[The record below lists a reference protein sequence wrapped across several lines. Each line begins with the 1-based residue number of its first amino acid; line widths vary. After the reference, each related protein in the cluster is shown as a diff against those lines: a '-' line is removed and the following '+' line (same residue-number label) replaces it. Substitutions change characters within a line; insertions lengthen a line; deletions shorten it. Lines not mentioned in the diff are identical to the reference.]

1 MPKNSLD
8 SALLTRMAWLYY
20 KENMTQHK
28 IAKRLNL
35 SRSKVVRLLQK
46 AKEEGIVHF
55 HIISPLGNCLN
66 LEQELKSIF
75 KLQDAMVVP
84 VGQYEKIRQTLGKA
98 AAQYLERHLKSGNLF
113 AVGWGRTVYEV
124 ARFIR
129 PDNIKNLRIVT
140 LNGGLTTSF
149 YLNPY
154 DVGAKLSSLFRG
166 ECYYIHAPAIA
177 ASEELCRSFRSDL
190 TVKQALQM
198 AKLAN
203 YSLVG
208 IGEMSAETT
217 LVSTG
222 YINLA
227 DVEILHRKG
236 AVGNIVGQF
245 FNIEGNIVDCA
256 LHKRIIAFPIEEL
269 KEMNNVIGVAG
280 GRDKIEAILGALHGN
295 FIKVLITDEETAT
308 SIMNLEKNRIEY
320 KIKGETKDGN
330 RS

>member
-1 MPKNSLD
+1 MLKNPIETD
-8 SALLTRMAWLYY
+8 LLTRMAWLYY
-20 KENMTQHK
+20 KENMTQDD

-46 AKEEGIVHF
+46 ANDEGIVHF
-55 HIISPLGNCLN
+55 HITGPLNNCLHI
-66 LEQELKSIF
+66 EQELKSVF
-75 KLQDAMVVP
+75 ALEDAMVVP
-84 VGQYEKIRQTLGKA
+84 VGQCEEIRETLGKA
-98 AAQYLERHLKSGNLF
+98 AAQYLERCLKSGHLF

-124 ARFIR
+124 VRFIR
-129 PDNIKNLRIVT
+129 PNNNIDKLKIVT

-154 DVGAKLSSLFRG
+154 DVGARLSSLFRG

-203 YSLVG
+203 YSLLGV
-208 IGEMSAETT
+208 GEMSAETT
-217 LVSTG
+217 LISTG
-222 YINLA
+222 YINLT

-245 FNIEGNIVDCA
+245 FDIEGKIIDCD
-256 LHKRIIAFPIEEL
+256 LHKRIVAFPIEEL
-269 KEMNNVIGVAG
+269 RKMKNVIGVAG
-280 GRDKIEAILGALHGN
+280 GKNKTEAILGTLHGN
-295 FIKVLITDEETAT
+295 FIKVLITDEETAI
-308 SIMNLEKNRIEY
+308 SIMNLEKDRIEY
-320 KIKGETKDGN
+320 KVKGDPGD
-330 RS
+330 

>member
-1 MPKNSLD
+1 MLKNSTEAD
-8 SALLTRMAWLYY
+8 LLTRMAWLYY
-20 KENMTQHK
+20 KEDMTQHE

-46 AKEEGIVHF
+46 AKDEGIVHF
-55 HIISPLGNCLN
+55 HITGPLNNCLHV
-66 LEQELKSIF
+66 EQELKSVF
-75 KLQDAMVVP
+75 KLKDAMIVP
-84 VGQYEKIRQTLGKA
+84 VGQYEKIRETLGKA
-98 AAQYLERHLKSGNLF
+98 AAQYLERCLKSGHLF

-129 PDNIKNLRIVT
+129 PNSIKNLKIVT

-154 DVGAKLSSLFRG
+154 DVGAKLSSLFKG

-203 YSLVG
+203 YFLVG
-208 IGEMSAETT
+208 VGEMSAETT

-222 YINLA
+222 YLSLA
-227 DVEILHRKG
+227 DLEILHRKG

-245 FNIEGNIVDCA
+245 FDIEGNIIDCD
-256 LHKRIIAFPIEEL
+256 LHKRIVAFPIEEL
-269 KEMNNVIGVAG
+269 RKMKNVIGVVG
-280 GRDKIEAILGALHGN
+280 GRDKMEAILGALHGN
-295 FIKVLITDEETAT
+295 FIKILITDEETAT
-308 SIMNLEKNRIEY
+308 SIMNLEKAR
-320 KIKGETKDGN
+320 
-330 RS
+330 

>member
-1 MPKNSLD
+1 MLKNSTEAD
-8 SALLTRMAWLYY
+8 LLTRMAWLYY
-20 KENMTQHK
+20 KEDMTQHE

-46 AKEEGIVHF
+46 AKDEGIVHF
-55 HIISPLGNCLN
+55 HITGPLNNCLHI
-66 LEQELKSIF
+66 EQELKSVF
-75 KLQDAMVVP
+75 KLEEAMIVP
-84 VGQYEKIRQTLGKA
+84 VGQYEKIRETLGKA
-98 AAQYLERHLKSGNLF
+98 AAQYLERCLKSGHLF

-129 PDNIKNLRIVT
+129 PNNIKNLKIVT

-177 ASEELCRSFRSDL
+177 ASKELCRSFRSDL

-198 AKLAN
+198 ARLAN
-203 YSLVG
+203 YFLVG
-208 IGEMSAETT
+208 VGEMSAETT

-222 YINLA
+222 YLSLA
-227 DVEILHRKG
+227 DLEILHRKG

-245 FNIEGNIVDCA
+245 FDIEGNIIDCD
-256 LHKRIIAFPIEEL
+256 LHKRIVAFPIGEL
-269 KEMNNVIGVAG
+269 RKMKNVIGVVG

-308 SIMNLEKNRIEY
+308 SIVNLEKV
-320 KIKGETKDGN
+320 GN
-330 RS
+330 VSRSFTLAKK

>member
-1 MPKNSLD
+1 MLKNSTEAD
-8 SALLTRMAWLYY
+8 LLTRMAWLYY
-20 KENMTQHK
+20 KEDMTQHE

-46 AKEEGIVHF
+46 AKDEGIVHF
-55 HIISPLGNCLN
+55 HITGPLNNCLHI
-66 LEQELKSIF
+66 EQELKSVF
-75 KLQDAMVVP
+75 KLEEAMIVP
-84 VGQYEKIRQTLGKA
+84 VGQYEKLRETLGKA
-98 AAQYLERHLKSGNLF
+98 AAQYLERCLKSGHLF

-129 PDNIKNLRIVT
+129 PNNIKNLKIVT

-177 ASEELCRSFRSDL
+177 ASKELCRSFRSDL

-198 AKLAN
+198 ARLAN
-203 YSLVG
+203 YFLVG
-208 IGEMSAETT
+208 VGEMSAETT

-222 YINLA
+222 YLSLA
-227 DVEILHRKG
+227 DLEILHRKG

-245 FNIEGNIVDCA
+245 FDIEGNIIDCD
-256 LHKRIIAFPIEEL
+256 LHKRIVAFPIGEL
-269 KEMNNVIGVAG
+269 RKMKNVIGVVG

-308 SIMNLEKNRIEY
+308 SIVNLEKV
-320 KIKGETKDGN
+320 GN
-330 RS
+330 VSRSFTLAKK

>member
-1 MPKNSLD
+1 MLKNSTED
-8 SALLTRMAWLYY
+8 DLLTRMAWLYY
-20 KENMTQHK
+20 KEDMTQHE

-46 AKEEGIVHF
+46 AKDEGIVHF
-55 HIISPLGNCLN
+55 HITGPLNNCLHI
-66 LEQELKSIF
+66 EQELKSVF
-75 KLQDAMVVP
+75 KLEEAMVVP
-84 VGQYEKIRQTLGKA
+84 VGQYEKIRETLGKA
-98 AAQYLERHLKSGNLF
+98 AAQYLERCLKSGHLF

-129 PDNIKNLRIVT
+129 PNNIKNLKIVT

-198 AKLAN
+198 ARLAN
-203 YSLVG
+203 YFLVG
-208 IGEMSAETT
+208 VGEMSAETT

-222 YINLA
+222 YLSLA
-227 DVEILHRKG
+227 DLEILHRKG

-245 FNIEGNIVDCA
+245 FDIEGNIIDCD
-256 LHKRIIAFPIEEL
+256 LHKRIVAFPIGEL
-269 KEMNNVIGVAG
+269 RKMKNVIGVVG

-308 SIMNLEKNRIEY
+308 SIVNLEKV
-320 KIKGETKDGN
+320 GN
-330 RS
+330 VSRSFTLAKK

>member
-1 MPKNSLD
+1 MLKNSTEAD
-8 SALLTRMAWLYY
+8 LLTRMAWLYY
-20 KENMTQHK
+20 KEDMTQHE

-46 AKEEGIVHF
+46 AKDEGIVHF
-55 HIISPLGNCLN
+55 HITGPLNNCLHI
-66 LEQELKSIF
+66 EQELKSVF
-75 KLQDAMVVP
+75 KLEDAMIVP
-84 VGQYEKIRQTLGKA
+84 VGQYEKIRETLGKA
-98 AAQYLERHLKSGNLF
+98 AAQYLERCLKSGHLF

-129 PDNIKNLRIVT
+129 PNNIKNLKIVT

-198 AKLAN
+198 ARLAN
-203 YSLVG
+203 YFLVG
-208 IGEMSAETT
+208 VGEMSAETT

-222 YINLA
+222 YLSLA
-227 DVEILHRKG
+227 DLEILHRKG

-245 FNIEGNIVDCA
+245 FDVEGNIIDCD
-256 LHKRIIAFPIEEL
+256 LHKRIVAFPIGEL
-269 KEMNNVIGVAG
+269 RKMKNVIGVVG
-280 GRDKIEAILGALHGN
+280 GRNKIEAILGALHGN

-308 SIMNLEKNRIEY
+308 SIMNLEKN
-320 KIKGETKDGN
+320 
-330 RS
+330 

>member
-1 MPKNSLD
+1 MSKNSVEVD
-8 SALLTRMAWLYY
+8 LLTRMAWLYY
-20 KENMTQHK
+20 KEDMTQHE
-28 IAKRLNL
+28 IAARLNL

-46 AKEEGIVHF
+46 AKDEGIVHF
-55 HIISPLGNCLN
+55 HISGPLDNCLHI
-66 LEQELKSIF
+66 EQELKSLF
-75 KLQDAMVVP
+75 KLEDAMVVP
-84 VGQYEKIRQTLGKA
+84 VGQYQETKQTLGKA
-98 AAQYLERHLKSGNLF
+98 AAQYLERRLKSGHLF

-124 ARFIR
+124 AKFIR
-129 PDNIKNLRIVT
+129 SNNIENLKIVT

-154 DVGAKLSSLFRG
+154 DVGARLSSLFRG

-177 ASEELCRSFRSDL
+177 ASKELCRSFRSDL

-222 YINLA
+222 YLSLA

-245 FNIEGNIVDCA
+245 FDIEGNIVDCE
-256 LHKRIIAFPIEEL
+256 LHKRIVAFPIEEFR
-269 KEMNNVIGVAG
+269 KMKNVIGVAG
-280 GRDKIEAILGALHGN
+280 GKDKIEAILGTLHGN
-295 FIKVLITDEETAT
+295 FIRVLITDEETAT
-308 SIMNLEKNRIEY
+308 SIMNLEKNRV
-320 KIKGETKDGN
+320 
-330 RS
+330 

>member
-1 MPKNSLD
+1 MLKNPSNTD
-8 SALLTRMAWLYY
+8 ILTRMAWLYY
-20 KENMTQHK
+20 KENMTQDE
-28 IAKRLNL
+28 IAKKLNL

-46 AKEEGIVHF
+46 AKDEGIVHF
-55 HIISPLGNCLN
+55 HIISPLGNCLH
-66 LEQELKSIF
+66 LEQELKSVF
-75 KLQDAMVVP
+75 KLEDAMVVP
-84 VGQYEKIRQTLGKA
+84 IGEYEKIRETLGKA
-98 AAQYLERHLKSGNLF
+98 AAQYLERCLKSGHLF

-129 PDNIKNLRIVT
+129 SNNIKNLKIVT

-154 DVGAKLSSLFRG
+154 DVGAKLSSLFGG

-177 ASEELCRSFRSDL
+177 TSEELCRSFRSDL

-222 YINLA
+222 YISLA
-227 DVEILHRKG
+227 DVEILYRKG
-236 AVGNIVGQF
+236 VVGNIVGQF
-245 FNIEGNIVDCA
+245 FDIEGNVVDCD
-256 LHKRIIAFPIEEL
+256 LHKRIVAFPIEEL
-269 KEMNNVIGVAG
+269 RKMKNVIGVAG
-280 GRDKIEAILGALHGN
+280 GKDKIKAILGALHGN
-295 FIKVLITDEETAT
+295 FVKVLVTDEETAT
-308 SIMNLEKNRIEY
+308 LIMNLEKNRIEY
-320 KIKGETKDGN
+320 KTKGEAKDGN

>member
-1 MPKNSLD
+1 MSKNPSEAD
-8 SALLTRMAWLYY
+8 LLARMAWLYY
-20 KENMTQHK
+20 KEDMTQYE

-46 AKEEGIVHF
+46 AKDEGIVHF
-55 HIISPLGNCLN
+55 HIISPLDNCLHI
-66 LEQELKSIF
+66 EQELKSIF

-84 VGQYEKIRQTLGKA
+84 VGQYEKIRETLGKA
-98 AAQYLERHLKSGNLF
+98 AAQYLERCLKSGHLF

-124 ARFIR
+124 A
-129 PDNIKNLRIVT
+129 
-140 LNGGLTTSF
+140 
-149 YLNPY
+149 
-154 DVGAKLSSLFRG
+154 AKLSSLFGG

-177 ASEELCRSFRSDL
+177 TSEELCRSFRSDL

-208 IGEMSAETT
+208 VGEISAETT

-222 YINLA
+222 YISLA

-245 FNIEGNIVDCA
+245 FNIKGNIIDCD
-256 LHKRIIAFPIEEL
+256 LHKRIVAFPIEGL
-269 KEMNNVIGVAG
+269 RKMKNVIGVAG
-280 GRDKIEAILGALHGN
+280 GKDKIEAILGAIHGK
-295 FIKVLITDEETAT
+295 FIRVLITDEKTAT
-308 SIMNLEKNRIEY
+308 SIINMERI
-320 KIKGETKDGN
+320 G
-330 RS
+330 